1 MSIEIEL
8 AAQEVLIG
16 VIAEQHVAAKAL
28 RVADKEVETGLECIE
43 LYTRAARVAIDDL
56 SNCVDEE
63 SAEAAVKQIAWNIE
77 EVLDIVRLMGPDVER
92 LRDAWLAHHRGEEEG
107 QE

>member
-1 MSIEIEL
+1 MMDSGGTKLKWVEKDV
-8 AAQEVLIG
+8 VLSLGCIRCN
-16 VIAEQHVAAKAL
+16 ASRAL
-28 RVADKEVETGLECIE
+28 
-43 LYTRAARVAIDDL
+43 VAIDDL

-92 LRDAWLAHHRGEEEG
+92 LRDAWRAHHRGEAEG

>member
-28 RVADKEVETGLECIE
+28 RVADKEVETGLECVE
-43 LYTRAARVAIDDL
+43 LYTRAARVSIADL
-56 SNCVDEE
+56 LNCVDEE
-63 SAEAAVKQIAWNIE
+63 SAEAAVKEIAWNFA
-77 EVLDIVRLMGPDVER
+77 VVREYVAAMGRDVER
-92 LRDAWLAHHRGEEEG
+92 LREACLAHHRAGGAE
-107 QE
+107 